1 MDETNRAIVEM
12 LDTIPKFD
20 TYSQYSTSLEKVFK
34 DYSFKHLLKNLREPK
49 KPEIYSFFNVEEKV
63 QDTSNIFKQNKINP
77 KKDDFKNSLLNDT
90 DDTFT
95 KQNNEKEKE
104 NFFIQKIIKPPV
116 TAIKKRYNP
125 QLDPFRYNPNYKS
138 IFKNTPCVRI
148 TQPFRETNKDMIRK
162 PIESPFLTEIGSKT
176 MTTTNSPY
184 INKIKKIDINS
195 SKTSEN
201 LSHKKKLKKIK
212 TEENEDKNNH
222 SIRFDKYVER
232 KENISEVNPNVSYI
246 EPFDYK
252 KARNNSIDFNK
263 MRSREDKFFYN
274 LNNFKGP
281 SIGYY
286 DPNYTCLDRN
296 LRNISLGKI
305 KKEKNRKFL
314 LKKLWGSYHV
324 QVDYQ
329 LIDNKKLRSTITNE
343 NKI

>member
-49 KPEIYSFFNVEEKV
+49 KPEIYSYFNVDEKV
-63 QDTSNIFKQNKINP
+63 QDTSNIFKQNKFNP
-77 KKDDFKNSLLNDT
+77 KKDEFKNSLLNDK
-90 DDTFT
+90 DDTST
-95 KQNNEKEKE
+95 KQNNEKE
-104 NFFIQKIIKPPV
+104 NFFTQKIITKPPD
-116 TAIKKRYNP
+116 TSHKKRYNP

-148 TQPFRETNKDMIRK
+148 SRPLKETNKDMIRK

-176 MTTTNSPY
+176 MTTSNSPY
-184 INKIKKIDINS
+184 INRIKKIEINT

-201 LSHKKKLKKIK
+201 LNYIKKKKKNRI
-212 TEENEDKNNH
+212 EENGDKNNH

-246 EPFDYK
+246 EPFDYN

-286 DPNYTCLDRN
+286 EPNYTCLDRN

-314 LKKLWGSYHV
+314 LKKLWGSYKV
-324 QVDYQ
+324 PMEYQ
-329 LIDNKKLRSTITNE
+329 LIDNNKLRNTISTE
-343 NKI
+343 NNL

>member
-1 MDETNRAIVEM
+1 MDETSRTIVEM

-63 QDTSNIFKQNKINP
+63 QDTSNVFKQNKINP

-95 KQNNEKEKE
+95 KQNNEKE
-104 NFFIQKIIKPPV
+104 NFFTQKIITKPLE
-116 TAIKKRYNP
+116 TSIKKRYNP

-176 MTTTNSPY
+176 MTTTNSPH
-184 INKIKKIDINS
+184 INRIKKIEINT

-201 LSHKKKLKKIK
+201 L
-212 TEENEDKNNH
+212 
-222 SIRFDKYVER
+222 
-232 KENISEVNPNVSYI
+232 
-246 EPFDYK
+246 
-252 KARNNSIDFNK
+252 
-263 MRSREDKFFYN
+263 
-274 LNNFKGP
+274 
-281 SIGYY
+281 
-286 DPNYTCLDRN
+286 NY
-296 LRNISLGKI
+296 I
-305 KKEKNRKFL
+305 KKN
-314 LKKLWGSYHV
+314 
-324 QVDYQ
+324 
-329 LIDNKKLRSTITNE
+329 
-343 NKI
+343 

>member
-1 MDETNRAIVEM
+1 MDETSRTIVEM

-20 TYSQYSTSLEKVFK
+20 TYSQYSSSLEKVFK

-63 QDTSNIFKQNKINP
+63 KDTSNIFKQNKINP
-77 KKDDFKNSLLNDT
+77 KKDEFKNSLLNDT
-90 DDTFT
+90 DDTLT
-95 KQNNEKEKE
+95 KQNNEKE
-104 NFFIQKIIKPPV
+104 NCFTQKIITKPPV
-116 TAIKKRYNP
+116 TSIKKRYNP

-148 TQPFRETNKDMIRK
+148 ARPLKETDKDMVRK

-184 INKIKKIDINS
+184 ISRIKKLDINS

-201 LSHKKKLKKIK
+201 LNYKKKLKKIK
-212 TEENEDKNNH
+212 TEESDNKNNH

-252 KARNNSIDFNK
+252 KIRNNSIDFNK

-274 LNNFKGP
+274 MNNFKGP

-286 DPNYTCLDRN
+286 EPNYTCLDKN

-324 QVDYQ
+324 QADYQ
-329 LIDNKKLRSTITNE
+329 LIDNKKLRNTLTTE
-343 NKI
+343 NNM

>member
-1 MDETNRAIVEM
+1 MDGANRAIVEM

-63 QDTSNIFKQNKINP
+63 QDTSNIFKKNKINP
-77 KKDDFKNSLLNDT
+77 KKDEFKNSLLNDT
-90 DDTFT
+90 DDTFI
-95 KQNNEKEKE
+95 KPNNERE
-104 NFFIQKIIKPPV
+104 NFFSQKIISKPPV
-116 TAIKKRYNP
+116 TSIKKKFNP
-125 QLDPFRYNPNYKS
+125 QLDPFRYNPNYQS
-138 IFKNTPCVRI
+138 IFKNTPSVRI
-148 TQPFRETNKDMIRK
+148 APPLKETNKEMIRK

-176 MTTTNSPY
+176 MTTNNSPY
-184 INKIKKIDINS
+184 INRIKKIDINS
-195 SKTSEN
+195 LKTSQN
-201 LSHKKKLKKIK
+201 LSHKKKLKKVK
-212 TEENEDKNNH
+212 TEESDDKNNH

-232 KENISEVNPNVSYI
+232 KDNISEVNPNVSYI

-281 SIGYY
+281 SIGCY

-314 LKKLWGSYHV
+314 LKKLWGSYQV

-329 LIDNKKLRSTITNE
+329 LIDNKKLRSTNTTE
-343 NKI
+343 NNI